1 MQLREEILKNYDK
14 MDVLETEIPN
24 NKLKGLYKRDK
35 HWPNGLVLVDEK
47 SDHYLQNGII
57 AEEIGHHETSYG
69 NLLGTYTQNTKDH
82 VDKLRQE
89 LRARR
94 HGYKLAVPLE
104 KLIKCYKQGIWGDL
118 YEMCLSMQIDRSY
131 FEKVIEDYQKQFGSY
146 VEYDG
151 YLINFKPLNIR
162 EVRKNFE
169 EF

>member
-1 MQLREEILKNYDK
+1 MQVREEFLNKYNK
-14 MDVLETEIPN
+14 MNVIETELPN
-24 NKLKGLYKRDK
+24 KKIKGLYKRDK
-35 HWPNGLVLVDEK
+35 HWPDGLVLIDG
-47 SDHYLQNGII
+47 STDYYLQNGIL

-69 NLLGTYTQNTKDH
+69 NLLNAYTKQSTDH

-131 FEKVIEDYQKQFGSY
+131 FEKVIDDYQKQFGNY

-151 YLINFKPLNIR
+151 YLIHFKPLYIR
-162 EVRKNFE
+162 EVRKNF
-169 EF
+169 